1 MTDAVK
7 RPEPQPRTITDVN
20 AMRALAH
27 PERLAILLYLLAGS
41 PRTATECS
49 AEVGASPS
57 ACSYH
62 LRELERFGFVER
74 AESVGDQR
82 ARPWRATSVGFSLGG
97 DWAEDS
103 PAGRAARHALGRA
116 ELAENLRL
124 VERFL
129 GAVDAL
135 DPAWQSAS
143 DFHNFELLVTPE
155 ELVELNGAVATLLRR
170 YRASTRRKVPKGAAR
185 VHVTYQAFP
194 RVGPP

>member
-1 MTDAVK
+1 
-7 RPEPQPRTITDVN
+7 
-20 AMRALAH
+20 MRALAH
-27 PERLAILLYLLAGS
+27 PQQSAILKLLMSGP
-41 PRTATECS
+41 PRTATECA
-49 AEVGASPS
+49 AEVDASPS

-82 ARPWRATSVGFSLGG
+82 ARPWRAASVGFALGG

-124 VERFL
+124 VDRFL

-143 DFHNFELLVTPE
+143 DFHDFELLVTPQ
-155 ELVELNGAVATLLRR
+155 ELVELNGAVAALLRR
-170 YRASTRRKVPKGAAR
+170 YRA
-185 VHVTYQAFP
+185 
-194 RVGPP
+194 